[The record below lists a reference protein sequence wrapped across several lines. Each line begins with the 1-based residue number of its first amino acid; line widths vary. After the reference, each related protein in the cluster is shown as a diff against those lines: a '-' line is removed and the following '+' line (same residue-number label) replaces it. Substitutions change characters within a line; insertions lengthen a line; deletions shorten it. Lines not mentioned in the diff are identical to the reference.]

1 MRKAIPFPERFSD
14 SARLFPAKVR
24 KNSEIERFAFRGK
37 AVLLAAPCRLPDG

>member
-1 MRKAIPFPERFSD
+1 MRKAIPLPERFSD
-14 SARLFPAKVR
+14 SARLFPAKIR